1 MKTWRF
7 DFGPAGRSRP
17 GYVRAAADTA
27 YTVERGYGFLGL
39 GKDSYL
45 EDERSDGFRMVEG
58 QEIILQ
64 DIQGRDAAADAVG
77 VTDPRMPIRF
87 AVKVD
92 PNTYYRVK
100 VVLTGADPGRD
111 ALISL
116 FAEKRHFHLI
126 EKLIPA
132 GEQLT
137 YEFSAAVQDTYSKR
151 TGVYVDTML
160 NIAVLGEN
168 AALAAVEI
176 EQVPWVKTLWVLGDS
191 TVCDQVA
198 PLPYFPLSSY
208 AGVGQALP
216 KYLGRH
222 IAVSNHGES
231 GLNTYSSKPHFENF
245 KERIQA
251 GDLVYFEFGHNH
263 KEDGGPQNYYNNI
276 PFYYDYVRS
285 KGAKFIVVGP
295 IDRHRPEQYDPA
307 ANTWTPTLSAF
318 AEMGKRFVEEQL
330 QAGRDDIAFVDL
342 NAPSLAWYAQL
353 CSELGRKDTSPSFYF
368 RSAKGDG
375 IDRTHPNDAG
385 VDNFAW
391 LFIQAAK
398 AAAASEPGSAQA
410 EVLRGLLE
418 GLRDERPISVPESI
432 TAFGGPPNQAY
443 PD

>member
-1 MKTWRF
+1 
-7 DFGPAGRSRP
+7 
-17 GYVRAAADTA
+17 
-27 YTVERGYGFLGL
+27 
-39 GKDSYL
+39 
-45 EDERSDGFRMVEG
+45 
-58 QEIILQ
+58 
-64 DIQGRDAAADAVG
+64 
-77 VTDPRMPIRF
+77 
-87 AVKVD
+87 
-92 PNTYYRVK
+92 
-100 VVLTGADPGRD
+100 
-111 ALISL
+111 
-116 FAEKRHFHLI
+116 
-126 EKLIPA
+126 
-132 GEQLT
+132 
-137 YEFSAAVQDTYSKR
+137 
-151 TGVYVDTML
+151 
-160 NIAVLGEN
+160 
-168 AALAAVEI
+168 
-176 EQVPWVKTLWVLGDS
+176 
-191 TVCDQVA
+191 
-198 PLPYFPLSSY
+198 
-208 AGVGQALP
+208 
-216 KYLGRH
+216 
-222 IAVSNHGES
+222 
-231 GLNTYSSKPHFENF
+231 NF

-263 KEDGGPQNYYNNI
+263 KEEGGPQNYYNNI
-276 PFYYDYVRS
+276 PYYYDFVRS

-295 IDRHRPEQYDPA
+295 IDRHRPEQYNPET
-307 ANTWTPTLSAF
+307 NTWTPTLSAF
-318 AEMGKRFVEEQL
+318 TEMGRRFVEEQL